1 MAEERGLKK
10 AKCHFSLPLQNRPAC
25 LSLGLAAGQAAW
37 LSASPLPRSTDT
49 SGGPRV
55 SRVRVPP
62 RPQSV
67 VTCGEVEG
75 LSLRGDGCDLQ
86 CRHA

>member
-49 SGGPRV
+49 SVGLRV
-55 SRVRVPP
+55 SRVRVSCSPP
-62 RPQSV
+62 LPPV
-67 VTCGEVEG
+67 CTD
-75 LSLRGDGCDLQ
+75 LRGGGGLISS
-86 CRHA
+86 R